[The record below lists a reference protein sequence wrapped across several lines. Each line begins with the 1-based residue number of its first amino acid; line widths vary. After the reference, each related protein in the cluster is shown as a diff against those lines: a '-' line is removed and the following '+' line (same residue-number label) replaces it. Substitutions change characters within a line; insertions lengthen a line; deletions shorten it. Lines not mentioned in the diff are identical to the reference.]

1 MLKTRKPKS
10 AAIGAAKRKKR
21 PSRRAPRSSEDILNR
36 IVQAASREFARHG
49 FSGAT
54 TAAIA
59 RGADV
64 TETQLFRYFD
74 SKAKLFHET
83 IFKPLD
89 EHFLKFIEQH
99 PPDDGPASIREKA
112 NLYTSELQRFVT
124 EHAEMLT
131 SLVVAQIYDTDGAQG
146 MRRISSLNRY
156 FTHGESVLIKKFE
169 EPRVN
174 PKLLVRVSFVAVLAN
189 VMFKNWIF
197 PPGIA
202 TDMEIRDAI
211 NDFLWEGISVNLRK

>member
-1 MLKTRKPKS
+1 LITRKPKNTK
-10 AAIGAAKRKKR
+10 ARTAKRK
-21 PSRRAPRSSEDILNR
+21 PQSSRRAPRSSEDILNR
-36 IVQAASREFARHG
+36 IVQAAGQEFARHG

-59 RGADV
+59 RNADV

-89 EHFLKFIEQH
+89 EHFLKFIDQH
-99 PPDDGPASIREKA
+99 PTDDGSASIRETSK
-112 NLYTSELQRFVT
+112 LYTSELQRFVT

-131 SLVVAQIYDTDGAQG
+131 SLVVAQIYDNDGAPG
-146 MRRISSLNRY
+146 MRRISSLNTY
-156 FTHGESVLIKKFE
+156 FTHGESAMTKKFE
-169 EPRVN
+169 QPRVN

-189 VMFKNWIF
+189 VIFKNWIF
-197 PPGIA
+197 PSGMA
-202 TDMEIRDAI
+202 TDGEIRDAI
-211 NDFLWEGISVNLRK
+211 NDFLWEGISVNLKK